1 MSRLGHNLENSINVV
16 QKLKQVPKAGLEF
29 GDFIIA
35 TTCNSNYKIR
45 KLENNLFEVSGGWF
59 DRKGLSPTV
68 LTIRGCTW
76 GGSIIKVDIIA
87 ACGLCME
94 FGNNLI
100 TTPIKKIVIIKF
112 QNMN

>member
-1 MSRLGHNLENSINVV
+1 MSRLGHNLENSINAV

-35 TTCNSNYKIR
+35 TTRNSNYKIR
-45 KLENNLFEVSGGWF
+45 KLEKNLFEVSGGWF
-59 DRKGLSPTV
+59 DRKGLSPAI